1 LSVERNS
8 VEPFDPASLSEDVD
22 LDLDRRK
29 RILHAESIAAQGT
42 HWEVLGLPWNAPVDA
57 VKAAYLE
64 AAKVFHPDRYAGKKL
79 GSYRARLE
87 RVFRRVTEARDAL
100 ADETRRAAY
109 ARQTAPATEF
119 TKMEARK
126 IEDERRATERRARLA
141 RTNPLVARASR
152 VGDLVARGR
161 QAMEAGSYAQAA
173 NDLLLAQSME
183 PSNPEIAALA
193 AEAKRRSSVQRAGD
207 HWEKAQAAEAMGSL
221 STAVAE
227 YKAAMDADPRH
238 FRAGAAGARAAVALG
253 DLGAAR
259 ELAQA
264 AVRAQPG
271 AGMAHEALGLVLEA
285 QGDKKEARRAM
296 EKALELDP
304 KLETAKERL
313 RKLRWGILG

>member
-1 LSVERNS
+1 VSVERNS
-8 VEPFDPASLSEDVD
+8 VEVFDPASLSEDVD
-22 LDLDRRK
+22 LDLEQRK
-29 RILHAESIAAQGT
+29 RILRAEAVAASGT
-42 HWEVLGLPWNAPVDA
+42 LWQVLGLPWNAPAEV
-57 VKAAYLE
+57 VKGAHLE
-64 AAKVFHPDRYAGKKL
+64 AAKVFHPDRYAGKRL
-79 GSYRARLE
+79 GSYRGRLE
-87 RVFRRVTEARDAL
+87 KIFRKVTEARDVL

-126 IEDERRATERRARLA
+126 IEDERRTVERRARLT

-152 VGDLVARGR
+152 VGELVVRGK
-161 QAMEAGSYAQAA
+161 QAMEAGNYSQAA

-183 PSNPEIAALA
+183 PGNAEIATLA
-193 AEAKRRSSVQRAGD
+193 AEAKRRSTALRASEHLD
-207 HWEKAQAAEAMGSL
+207 KAQAAEAMGSW
-221 STAVAE
+221 STAVSE
-227 YKAAMDADPRH
+227 YKAAVEADPRH
-238 FRAGAAGARAAVALG
+238 VRAAAAGARAAITLG

-285 QGDKKEARRAM
+285 QGDKKEARRAL
-296 EKALELDP
+296 EKAVELDP
-304 KLETAKERL
+304 KLDLAKERL